1 MTIEELIAEGQKLQ
15 TSKLKLLSIRD
26 NEKENTEPVTNCDIK
41 NCGKTWR
48 NTETALCLYP

>member
-41 NCGKTWR
+41 IS
-48 NTETALCLYP
+48 